1 MVTKRYWYWKKK
13 QNCSQ
18 GTVWDCA
25 DDNRWVINVWP
36 PVHICYLK
44 VVILSQVSAQKISV
58 GLSVDNF
65 WSLKILAC
73 GRLLAGGA
81 VVYSSSCGLLKQWQ
95 HLWCHIYS
103 VPPKRT
109 PEPDSRRAA
118 QASVTAVILS
128 TKRCTNTGAESLHY
142 VDILCRNAVNS
153 SSCSPALSLSSSCS
167 TVSSCNSANVS
178 YK

>member
-1 MVTKRYWYWKKK
+1 MATRGTAVFCSSVLTSFLALEVASWFRVTWRGTAWLEVIGRDTCHHTVWWRNDIDIEKNK

-103 VPPKRT
+103 VPPKRFSFKT
-109 PEPDSRRAA
+109 QRKP
-118 QASVTAVILS
+118 LS
-128 TKRCTNTGAESLHY
+128 PRWY
-142 VDILCRNAVNS
+142 
-153 SSCSPALSLSSSCS
+153 
-167 TVSSCNSANVS
+167 
-178 YK
+178 

>member
-1 MVTKRYWYWKKK
+1 MATRGTAVFCSSVLTSFLALEVASWFRVTWRGTACLEVIGRDTCHHTVWWRNDIDIEKNK

-103 VPPKRT
+103 VPPKRFSFKT
-109 PEPDSRRAA
+109 QRKPR
-118 QASVTAVILS
+118 
-128 TKRCTNTGAESLHY
+128 
-142 VDILCRNAVNS
+142 
-153 SSCSPALSLSSSCS
+153 SPRW
-167 TVSSCNSANVS
+167 
-178 YK
+178 Y

>member
-1 MVTKRYWYWKKK
+1 MATRGTAVFCSSVLTSFLALEVASWFRVTWRGTAWLEVIGRDTCHHTVWWRNDIDIEKNK

-103 VPPKRT
+103 VPPKRFSFKT
-109 PEPDSRRAA
+109 QRKP
-118 QASVTAVILS
+118 
-128 TKRCTNTGAESLHY
+128 
-142 VDILCRNAVNS
+142 
-153 SSCSPALSLSSSCS
+153 LSLRW
-167 TVSSCNSANVS
+167 
-178 YK
+178 Y

>member
-1 MVTKRYWYWKKK
+1 MATRGTAVFCSSVLTSFLALEVASWFRVTWRGTACLEVIGRDTCHHTVWWRNDIDIEKTK

-103 VPPKRT
+103 VPPKRFSFKT
-109 PEPDSRRAA
+109 QRKP
-118 QASVTAVILS
+118 LS
-128 TKRCTNTGAESLHY
+128 PRWY
-142 VDILCRNAVNS
+142 
-153 SSCSPALSLSSSCS
+153 
-167 TVSSCNSANVS
+167 
-178 YK
+178 

>member
-1 MVTKRYWYWKKK
+1 MATRGTAVFCSSVLTSFLALEVASWFRVTWRGTACLEVIGRDTCHHTVWWRNDIDIEKNK

-44 VVILSQVSAQKISV
+44 VVILSQVSAQKISI

-103 VPPKRT
+103 VPPKRFSFKT
-109 PEPDSRRAA
+109 QRKPR
-118 QASVTAVILS
+118 
-128 TKRCTNTGAESLHY
+128 
-142 VDILCRNAVNS
+142 
-153 SSCSPALSLSSSCS
+153 SPRW
-167 TVSSCNSANVS
+167 
-178 YK
+178 Y

>member
-1 MVTKRYWYWKKK
+1 MATRGTAVFCSSVLTSFLALEVASWFRVTWRGTACLEVIGRDTCHHTVWWRNDIDIEKTK

-73 GRLLAGGA
+73 GRLLAGEA

-103 VPPKRT
+103 VPPKRFSFKT
-109 PEPDSRRAA
+109 QRKP
-118 QASVTAVILS
+118 LS
-128 TKRCTNTGAESLHY
+128 PRWY
-142 VDILCRNAVNS
+142 
-153 SSCSPALSLSSSCS
+153 
-167 TVSSCNSANVS
+167 
-178 YK
+178 

>member
-1 MVTKRYWYWKKK
+1 MATRGTAVFCSSVLTSFLALEVASWFRVTWRGTACLEVIGRDTCHHTVWWRNDIDIEKTK

-81 VVYSSSCGLLKQWQ
+81 VVYSSSCGLLRQWQ

-103 VPPKRT
+103 VPPKRFSFKT
-109 PEPDSRRAA
+109 QRKP
-118 QASVTAVILS
+118 LS
-128 TKRCTNTGAESLHY
+128 PRWY
-142 VDILCRNAVNS
+142 
-153 SSCSPALSLSSSCS
+153 
-167 TVSSCNSANVS
+167 
-178 YK
+178 

>member
-1 MVTKRYWYWKKK
+1 MATRGTAVFCSSVLTSFLALEVASWFRVTWRGTACLEVIGRDTCHHTVWWRNDIDIEKTK

-103 VPPKRT
+103 VPPKRFPFKT
-109 PEPDSRRAA
+109 QRKP
-118 QASVTAVILS
+118 LS
-128 TKRCTNTGAESLHY
+128 PRWY
-142 VDILCRNAVNS
+142 
-153 SSCSPALSLSSSCS
+153 
-167 TVSSCNSANVS
+167 
-178 YK
+178 

>member
-1 MVTKRYWYWKKK
+1 MATRGTAVFCSSVLTSFLALEVASWFRVTWRGTACLEVIGRDTCHHTVWWRNDIDIEKKK

-103 VPPKRT
+103 VPPKRFSFKT
-109 PEPDSRRAA
+109 QRKPR
-118 QASVTAVILS
+118 
-128 TKRCTNTGAESLHY
+128 
-142 VDILCRNAVNS
+142 
-153 SSCSPALSLSSSCS
+153 SPRW
-167 TVSSCNSANVS
+167 
-178 YK
+178 Y

>member
-1 MVTKRYWYWKKK
+1 MATRGTAVFCSSVLTSFLALEVASWFRVTWRGTACLEVIGRDTCHHTVWWRNNIDIEKTK

-103 VPPKRT
+103 VPPKRFSFKT
-109 PEPDSRRAA
+109 QRKP
-118 QASVTAVILS
+118 LS
-128 TKRCTNTGAESLHY
+128 PRWY
-142 VDILCRNAVNS
+142 
-153 SSCSPALSLSSSCS
+153 
-167 TVSSCNSANVS
+167 
-178 YK
+178 

>member
-1 MVTKRYWYWKKK
+1 MATRGTAVFCSSVLTSFLALEVASWFRVTWRGTACLEVIGRDTCHHTVWWRNDIDIEKTK

-44 VVILSQVSAQKISV
+44 VVNLSQVSAQKISV

-81 VVYSSSCGLLKQWQ
+81 VVYSQKDSHLKHSASLCHRGDIKYKTLYKHRCWEFTLCG
-95 HLWCHIYS
+95 HFM
-103 VPPKRT
+103 
-109 PEPDSRRAA
+109 
-118 QASVTAVILS
+118 
-128 TKRCTNTGAESLHY
+128 
-142 VDILCRNAVNS
+142 
-153 SSCSPALSLSSSCS
+153 
-167 TVSSCNSANVS
+167 
-178 YK
+178 

>member
-1 MVTKRYWYWKKK
+1 MATRGTAVFCSSVLTSFLALEVASWFRVTWRGTACLERLIGRDTCHHTVWWRNDIDIEKTK

-103 VPPKRT
+103 VPPKRFSFKT
-109 PEPDSRRAA
+109 QRKP
-118 QASVTAVILS
+118 LS
-128 TKRCTNTGAESLHY
+128 PRWY
-142 VDILCRNAVNS
+142 
-153 SSCSPALSLSSSCS
+153 
-167 TVSSCNSANVS
+167 
-178 YK
+178 